1 MSIEIRHL
9 THHFGAEPVLQDIS
23 LSVADGE
30 MVALLGPSGSGK
42 TTLLRI
48 IAGLTPHSAGEL
60 YISGE
65 EVSGLAAGERRA
77 GFVFQHYALFRHM
90 TVFDNIAFGLTV
102 LPRKTRPSKKEIRA
116 KVMSLL
122 EKIQMP
128 HLADRYPAQLSGGQ
142 QQRVALA
149 RALAAEPRIL
159 LLDEPFG
166 ALDAGVRTE
175 LRRWLRQLHQSLGFT
190 AVFVTHDQEEALEVA
205 DRIVVMRGG
214 HIEQIA
220 APESLGNDDS
230 NRFVTEFLGQINIFR
245 GDIATDGGVRIG
257 GVRQP
262 VAALTAGSG
271 PVSVFVRPWSLTL
284 QHTFSAD
291 AVAARVVTI
300 RSHGHYRTAVVTT
313 EAAEDEVTVILPPDT
328 RAAAGDS
335 VWLTIR
341 ELRLFRGED
350 ELALLPQA
358 QCA

>member
-1 MSIEIRHL
+1 M
-9 THHFGAEPVLQDIS
+9 
-23 LSVADGE
+23 
-30 MVALLGPSGSGK
+30 
-42 TTLLRI
+42 
-48 IAGLTPHSAGEL
+48 
-60 YISGE
+60 
-65 EVSGLAAGERRA
+65 
-77 GFVFQHYALFRHM
+77 VFQSYALFPNM
-90 TVFDNIAFGLTV
+90 TTERNIAFGLKMQKV
-102 LPRKTRPSKKEIRA
+102 PENEQRKSVAEVIELVGLKGKEQHLP
-116 KVMSLL
+116 
-122 EKIQMP
+122 
-128 HLADRYPAQLSGGQ
+128 HQLSGGQ
-142 QQRVALA
+142 RQRVALA
-149 RALAAEPRIL
+149 RALVMKPRIL

-214 HIEQIA
+214 HIEQVA
-220 APESLGNDDS
+220 VPESLGNDDS

-245 GDIATDGGVRIG
+245 GDIGTDGGVRIG

-262 VAALTAGSG
+262 VAALTAGFG

-291 AVAARVVTI
+291 AVAARIVTI

>member
-9 THHFGAEPVLQDIS
+9 THYFGAEPVLQDIS

-48 IAGLTPHSAGEL
+48 IAGLTPHTSGEL
-60 YISGE
+60 YISGK

-149 RALAAEPRIL
+149 RALAAEPQIL

-245 GDIATDGGVRIG
+245 GDIGADGGGRVG
-257 GVRQP
+257 GGRPPGDQFMRQP

-291 AVAARVVTI
+291 AVAARVVTL

-313 EAAEDEVTVILPPDT
+313 EAAEDEVTVILPQDT
-328 RAAAGDS
+328 RATAGDS

-341 ELRLFRGED
+341 ELRLFRGE
-350 ELALLPQA
+350 E
-358 QCA
+358 